1 MNNLISITGTIKFDL
16 SNETKKHAAQS
27 AWKKVAMVM
36 FDGDIDKY
44 YRWFV
49 KKRFNLELEPP
60 IRGPHVTFINDR
72 VDDINNKQGN
82 IEIKQELWDSLKNK
96 WTDKE
101 VEVVFNLTPFSN
113 VNNWWLIVDHEHR
126 NELHSIREEIGL
138 RKPYFGLHMTFG
150 RVSINKNEK
159 GEEIFNR
166 NYEHSKYINHLN
178 ESGLIDI
185 NKELRMKGEI
195 EIKRIASERVDLFD
209 KEDEIVAVD
218 MNEYELNHV
227 RIQIARKKLSGYYVT
242 WNQKKISIRSDGEL
256 SEWPEGLF
264 DIGEKQFIELL
275 KAKTEHE

>member
-1 MNNLISITGTIKFDL
+1 MSQLISFTGRIIFDPD
-16 SNETKKHAAQS
+16 NETKKHAAQS

-60 IRGPHVTFINDR
+60 IRGPHVTFINDKI
-72 VDDINNKQGN
+72 DDINNKQGN
-82 IEIKQELWDSLKNK
+82 IEIKQELWNNLKNK
-96 WTDKE
+96 WADKE

-126 NELHSIREEIGL
+126 SELHSIREEIGL

-150 RVSINKNEK
+150 RLSINKNEK
-159 GEEIFNR
+159 GEEIFNK

-178 ESGLIDI
+178 ESGFIDI

-195 EIKRIASERVDLFD
+195 EIKRITPERVDLYNSSG
-209 KEDEIVAVD
+209 EMIAVD

-227 RIQIARKKLSGYYVT
+227 RIQIAKKKLSGYYIM
-242 WNQKKISIRSDGEL
+242 WNHKQIAIGNNGML
-256 SEWPEGLF
+256 SEWPTGLF
-264 DIGEKQFIELL
+264 DIAENQLAELF
-275 KAKTEHE
+275 KAQRT